1 MTRVLPALLLLFAA
15 STMTTAAMA
24 QGVAPG
30 DPIGGSTA
38 IGNGLGGV
46 VGGTG
51 PSYPNGTTAPPPP
64 ASIPPGG
71 LPPVGRF
78 DTAPGAPNPTGTI
91 NVPSVGSTARY
102 PQPQDPFSTPL
113 PQPREAAGSSASS
126 APVLK
131 LPSEATADTAFLDG
145 CWHTDLFRYGAANTS
160 GVATYCFD
168 VKGVGRLLYRR
179 VSDASYF
186 CRGPAQASYDGQ
198 RLHIANTDT
207 SCTDGDR
214 SYPAALDCDKAADGT
229 ARCSGQAWTVQLH
242 FVGARAPR

>member
-1 MTRVLPALLLLFAA
+1 MAKTLVAALLLSLVVAG
-15 STMTTAAMA
+15 TTAFA

-30 DPIGGSTA
+30 GPIGGSTG
-38 IGNGLGGV
+38 IGSGLGGV

-51 PSYPNGTTAPPPP
+51 PSYPNGTTAPPSPT
-64 ASIPPGG
+64 AIPPGG
-71 LPPVGRF
+71 LPPVGHF
-78 DTAPGAPNPTGTI
+78 DTAPGAPNPRGTI
-91 NVPSVGSTARY
+91 NVPSVRSTAHY
-102 PQPQDPFSTPL
+102 PQPQEPFSISL
-113 PQPREAAGSSASS
+113 PQPREAAGASAAS

-131 LPSEATADTAFLDG
+131 LPPEATADPAFLDG

-168 VKGVGRLLYRR
+168 GKGVGRLLYRR

-214 SYPAALDCDKAADGT
+214 SYPATLDCAKAADGT

-242 FVGARAPR
+242 FVGARATR

>member
-1 MTRVLPALLLLFAA
+1 MTRALSALLLSFAA
-15 STMTTAAMA
+15 SMVTSAAMA

-30 DPIGGSTA
+30 GPIGGSTA
-38 IGNGLGGV
+38 MGSGLGGV

-71 LPPVGRF
+71 LPPVGHF
-78 DTAPGAPNPTGTI
+78 DTAPGAPNPRGTVDVPTVRPTGH
-91 NVPSVGSTARY
+91 Y
-102 PQPQDPFSTPL
+102 PQPQEPFSTSL
-113 PQPREAAGSSASS
+113 PQPREAAGASAAS

-131 LPSEATADTAFLDG
+131 LPADASADTAFLDG

-168 VKGVGRLLYRR
+168 GKGVGRLLYRR

-186 CRGPAQASYDGQ
+186 CRGPAEASYDGQ
-198 RLHIANTDT
+198 NLHIANTDT
-207 SCTDGDR
+207 SCSDGDR
-214 SYPAALDCDKAADGT
+214 SYPATLDCAKAADGT

-242 FVGARAPR
+242 FVGARASR